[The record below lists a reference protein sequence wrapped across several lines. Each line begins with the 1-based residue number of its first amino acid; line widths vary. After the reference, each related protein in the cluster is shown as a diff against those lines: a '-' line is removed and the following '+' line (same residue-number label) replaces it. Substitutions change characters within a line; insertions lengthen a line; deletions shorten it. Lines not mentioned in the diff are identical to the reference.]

1 MKNFYRFNKQKFL
14 LFIGVAV
21 IFNLLQFFISTNAHI
36 FTKYNINNGN
46 APSYVALSLDVLEK
60 LIGSRNVY
68 PPNQEWFRFANGW
81 AYLAVF
87 LFWIFFWYTAACLI
101 HKLTGSAKKA
111 KP

>member
-1 MKNFYRFNKQKFL
+1 MQS
-14 LFIGVAV
+14 V
-21 IFNLLQFFISTNAHI
+21 ISSNAHI

-46 APSYVALSLDVLEK
+46 TPSNVALSLDVLEK

-81 AYLAVF
+81 AYLTIFLVWVF
-87 LFWIFFWYTAACLI
+87 LWYTAVCLI
-101 HKLTGSAKKA
+101 HKLIGSAKKA